1 MDGCPNGPKVW
12 SLVCR
17 ALERK
22 YKEKNRIPSAQLK
35 IRKKKTQP
43 VTNFRAL
50 EEEKQSRHVAVR
62 AAERKALTSGP
73 GNSEDFFRYKEERKT
88 VIAGNV
94 L

>member
-1 MDGCPNGPKVW
+1 MG
-12 SLVCR
+12 
-17 ALERK
+17 
-22 YKEKNRIPSAQLK
+22 AQAVPESGVLFAGLLK
-35 IRKKKTQP
+35 GSRKKKKSNPKCSAEDRKKKPQP

-50 EEEKQSRHVAVR
+50 EEEKQSRRVAVR